1 MRIIIAFIGLLAGS
15 AISMSAA
22 APYELRGRKSFEN
35 EIDAHSCQELFIQ
48 GRSRG
53 WINAPQEASADLIAK
68 QCVADSSPSAST
80 ATSVGSVYGDVR
92 EGWYVIA
99 LRTGSVRP
107 LKLPALGAFS
117 NPSFCG
123 RYAAYWANQADSTWS
138 LAVADL
144 DSGALVKE
152 VAVGKLDLETDDV
165 HVLPAPGWNK
175 ACTEAVFERQGF
187 VKKTSVVV
195 KSNNSLQRP

>member
-1 MRIIIAFIGLLAGS
+1 MRVILGFFGLLAAS
-15 AISMSAA
+15 AICLSAA

-35 EIDAHSCQELFIQ
+35 EVDAHSCQELFIQ
-48 GRSRG
+48 ARSLG
-53 WINAPQEASADLIAK
+53 WINAPQEATTDLIAK
-68 QCVADSSPSAST
+68 QCVADSLSAST
-80 ATSVGSVYGDVR
+80 ATSAGSVEGDVR
-92 EGWYVIA
+92 EGWYMIS

-123 RYAAYWANQADSTWS
+123 RRAAYWANQADSKWS

-144 DSGALVKE
+144 DSGAVVNE
-152 VAVGKLDLETDDV
+152 VAVGKLDVETDDV
-165 HVLPAPGWNK
+165 HFFPAPSWNK
-175 ACTEAVFERQGF
+175 TCTEAVFERQGF
-187 VKKTSVVV
+187 VKKASVVV